1 MQLDAFLNPSGPIL
15 PYEQQGSSKSW
26 VTMLTR
32 SRLARLL
39 LLLYAMFSVMLSFS
53 QLWGWYSSSTAQ
65 LDPRFGV
72 GWQPVRTY
80 DSDLSYSVMDNMTT
94 GLKMSKLFSKS
105 HYEAVRMTEPYW
117 LKGSGVIDSR
127 DVTLT
132 TAVTLDTW
140 AELERIAERWQ
151 GPISATLYIDQ
162 QVKRDQLQRIRDA
175 YTVNN
180 NLKQRAD
187 IHLRC

>member
-1 MQLDAFLNPSGPIL
+1 
-15 PYEQQGSSKSW
+15 
-26 VTMLTR
+26 
-32 SRLARLL
+32 
-39 LLLYAMFSVMLSFS
+39 
-53 QLWGWYSSSTAQ
+53 
-65 LDPRFGV
+65 
-72 GWQPVRTY
+72 
-80 DSDLSYSVMDNMTT
+80 MTT

-151 GPISATLYIDQ
+151 GKGHGTLG
-162 QVKRDQLQRIRDA
+162 KRGSTKL
-175 YTVNN
+175 
-180 NLKQRAD
+180 L
-187 IHLRC
+187 